1 MKWTGAVLIFAMSFV
16 ASVLARGA
24 KYSALGDYMM
34 EPDAEIALA
43 RSAAPD
49 NVSGHATVKVLTAT
63 GYKVSVE
70 GNNGFVCVVMRGWS
84 VPTFTP
90 TGNRQLVYD
99 SKLRAPICFD
109 PVASRTVL
117 PFQELRTKLGIE
129 GKDPD
134 TIASSVATAYST
146 GQLPKMEGVS
156 FAYMWSADSDLGPGV
171 GAWQPHMMVYAPY
184 YTNAMLGNK
193 ECSEGVPC
201 VSDDAGT
208 PFTVVVIP
216 MHGVTAIKAKSVAL
230 RK

>member
-70 GNNGFVCVVMRGWS
+70 GNNGFVCVVLPGWS
-84 VPTFTP
+84 APTFTP
-90 TGNRQLVYD
+90 TKNRELVYD

-156 FAYMWSADSDLGPGV
+156 FAYM
-171 GAWQPHMMVYAPY
+171 
-184 YTNAMLGNK
+184 
-193 ECSEGVPC
+193 
-201 VSDDAGT
+201 
-208 PFTVVVIP
+208 
-216 MHGVTAIKAKSVAL
+216 
-230 RK
+230 